1 MKWLKVLAVL
11 ALLVLALSVA
21 QGVARA
27 DEPDYSNPAVV
38 RVLVQD
44 LANLGSDAPSRWITL
59 SPRAR
64 AAVLNALTPSAFRQV
79 STGSQRG
86 VLPEATTG
94 CAWRQVGYEMYSAV
108 GIKLWG
114 YYQRIDWCF
123 NGTVV
128 TSKTRNRSVS
138 VFAPFWSFTRHIG
151 NLEQGGVNQS
161 YYRAWTQGEFKFCV
175 SDQGCIQYVYP
186 WIDQTVRGNGT
197 ASGNAGQ

>member
-1 MKWLKVLAVL
+1 MKWFKVLAVL
-11 ALLVLALSVA
+11 ALFALAVGA
-21 QGVARA
+21 APRVARA

-38 RVLVQD
+38 KALVAD
-44 LANLGSDAPSRWITL
+44 LAKSGNNAALRWSTL
-59 SPRAR
+59 SPQGKL
-64 AAVLNALTPSAFRQV
+64 AVQNALTGVKLVRVEDGSNAHNVPE
-79 STGSQRG
+79 STTS
-86 VLPEATTG
+86 

-114 YYQRIDWCF
+114 YYQRIDWCY

-138 VFAPFWSFTRHIG
+138 VIAPFWSFTKHTG

-175 SDQGCIQYVYP
+175 SSQGCIQYVYP

-197 ASGNAGQ
+197 ATGKAGQ